1 MKKTF
6 SSKKSAFSLIE
17 LSIVLIIIGLL
28 IAGIT
33 GGASLIKS
41 SELRSIMS
49 EAKSYQVAVNSFYT
63 QYDSYP
69 GDTDISAGSISGYI
83 GNRNNRIEYS
93 VYDGKTIST
102 GVATAILEGVDAW
115 QDLRDVGAID
125 LNLSINP
132 TSTIAFTPITN
143 IPGSKRKGAGWAFD
157 YNISSLQ
164 NVVVL
169 TKTIGA
175 IATLGAPTAA
185 TTLVNNHFDAGLGV
199 AYATNFPGGA
209 APSSNAPGSNKAS
222 AAISAPDAFS
232 IDSKVDD
239 GKANAGTV
247 LAVNPSQTVSG
258 TPNTYC
264 SGNISTTYDKYVVAN
279 GTKEVC
285 ALSFSVN
292 I

>member
-69 GDTDISAGSISGYI
+69 GDTDISAGSISSHN

-93 VYDGKTIST
+93 VSDGKKISD
-102 GVATAILEGVDAW
+102 GTAAAMLEGVDAW

-125 LNLSINP
+125 LNLTIVA
-132 TSTIAFTPITN
+132 TSTSAFTPITN

-157 YNISSLQ
+157 YNRSSLQ

-169 TKTIGA
+169 TKSIGA
-175 IATLGAPTAA
+175 IATLGAPATG
-185 TTLVNNHFDAGLGV
+185 TTLVNNHFDATLGV
-199 AYATNFPGGA
+199 AYSSNFPGGE
-209 APSSNAPGSNKAS
+209 APYSATPGSNKAS

-247 LAVNPSQTVSG
+247 LAVNPSQTVVG
-258 TPNTYC
+258 TTNTHC
-264 SGNISTTYDKYVVAN
+264 SSNATYDKYVVAN